1 MFRVVLIIAAVYCL
15 LLGVLYVAQEALMF
29 FPTRL
34 PPQHRFELP
43 DVEEV
48 TIKVDGATLS
58 ALHFKQP
65 NAKGVVYFLHGNAGS
80 LREWFT
86 DTSLYR
92 RAGFDLFMLDYR
104 GYGKSSGRIRSEAQ
118 LHGDVRAAWDFIAPQ
133 YVGRKVVLYGR
144 SLGSGP
150 AARLATEIDAAL
162 LVLVSPYLSLR
173 QLATEV
179 YPFVPGLLV
188 RYPLRTD
195 QWIARTKAPVLIVHG
210 EEDALIPVA
219 HAHGLSALRPD
230 AQLLTVRGAGH
241 NDVHLFPDYT
251 ATLLAALRRL

>member
-1 MFRVVLIIAAVYCL
+1 MLRVALILLGVYCL

-34 PPQHRFELP
+34 PAEYRFELP

-48 TIKVDGATLS
+48 TIAVDGATLS

-86 DTSLYR
+86 DTGFYR

-118 LHGDVRAAWDFIAPQ
+118 LHADVRAAWDFIAPQ
-133 YVGRKVVLYGR
+133 YAGRKVVLYGR
-144 SLGSGP
+144 SLGTGP
-150 AARLATEIDAAL
+150 ATRLAAEIDAAL

-195 QWIARTKAPVLIVHG
+195 EWIARSKAPVLIVHG
-210 EEDALIPVA
+210 ENDALIPVA
-219 HAHGLSALRPD
+219 HARGLSTLRPD
-230 AQLLTVRGAGH
+230 AQLLTIRTAGH
-241 NDVHLFPDYT
+241 DDVHLFPEYT
-251 ATLLAALRRL
+251 AALIAALQRL